1 MELLLGAAITLGILG
16 MVFGIG
22 LAIASDRFTVKV
34 DPRIDSINEVL
45 PGANCG
51 ACGQPGC
58 SGFAQAIVEGKAP
71 VSGCTVGQASVA
83 KLIANIMGVKFENRE
98 RVVAVV
104 MCHARGV
111 KDKFTYNGI
120 KDCRAANIVG
130 GGFLGCDYGCLG
142 FGTCVE
148 ACKFEAMYMG
158 EDGLPKVIKERCTG
172 CGKCAAVCPRK
183 IISILPES
191 KMVHVRCKSLDKG
204 AVAKKICQD
213 SCIACKQCEKICP
226 YDAVHVQNNL
236 AIIDYNKCTSCGKC
250 VEVCPNRTI
259 INFARERSLSR
270 HTLTV

>member
-22 LAIASDRFTVKV
+22 LAIASDKFAVKV

-58 SGFAQAIVEGKAP
+58 SGFAQAVVEGKAP

-83 KLIANIMGVKFENRE
+83 KLVASIMGVKLENRE
-98 RVVAVV
+98 RVVSVV

-111 KDKFTYNGI
+111 KNKFTYNGI

-142 FGTCVE
+142 LGTCVDGKRKYFMRQYIIE
-148 ACKFEAMYMG
+148 PVFGHLKFNVGYRNFLLR
-158 EDGLPKVIKERCTG
+158 GLEKVRAEFKLMCIGWNLKKMLKLGIK
-172 CGKCAAVCPRK
+172 P
-183 IISILPES
+183 
-191 KMVHVRCKSLDKG
+191 VR
-204 AVAKKICQD
+204 I
-213 SCIACKQCEKICP
+213 
-226 YDAVHVQNNL
+226 
-236 AIIDYNKCTSCGKC
+236 
-250 VEVCPNRTI
+250 
-259 INFARERSLSR
+259 
-270 HTLTV
+270 

>member
-1 MELLLGAAITLGILG
+1 MGLLLSAAITLGILG

-22 LAIASDRFTVKV
+22 LAIASDKFAVRV
-34 DPRIDSINEVL
+34 DSRIDSINEVL

-58 SGFAQAIVEGKAP
+58 SGFAQAVVEGKAP
-71 VSGCTVGQASVA
+71 VSGCTVGQTAVA
-83 KLIANIMGVKFENRE
+83 KLVANIMGVKFENKE
-98 RVVAVV
+98 RSVAVV

-111 KDKFTYNGI
+111 KNKFVYNGV

-142 FGTCVE
+142 LGTCVE

-158 EDGLPKVIKERCTG
+158 EDGLPRVIEERCTA

-183 IISILPES
+183 LISIVPES

-226 YDAVHVQNNL
+226 YDAIHVQNNL
-236 AIIDYNKCTSCGKC
+236 AVIDYNKCTSCGKC

-259 INFARERSLSR
+259 INFARERSLTG

>member
-22 LAIASDRFTVKV
+22 LAIASDKFAVKV

-58 SGFAQAIVEGKAP
+58 SGFAQAVVEGKAP
-71 VSGCTVGQASVA
+71 VSGCTVGQGAVA
-83 KLIANIMGVKFENRE
+83 KLVANIMGVKFENKE
-98 RVVAVV
+98 RSVAVV

-111 KDKFTYNGI
+111 KNKFTYNGI

-142 FGTCVE
+142 LGTCVE

-158 EDGLPKVIKERCTG
+158 EDDLPRVIEERCTG

-183 IISILPES
+183 LISIVPES
-191 KMVHVRCKSLDKG
+191 KMVHVRCHSPG
-204 AVAKKICQD
+204 RGGVASQHRVDLRCP
-213 SCIACKQCEKICP
+213 SGLGSTRCP
-226 YDAVHVQNNL
+226 YDAIH
-236 AIIDYNKCTSCGKC
+236 
-250 VEVCPNRTI
+250 
-259 INFARERSLSR
+259 
-270 HTLTV
+270 

>member
-1 MELLLGAAITLGILG
+1 MGLLLGAAITLSILG

-22 LAIASDRFTVKV
+22 LAIASDRFAVQV
-34 DPRIDSINEVL
+34 DPRIESINEVL

-58 SGFAQAIVEGKAP
+58 SGFAQAVVEGKSP
-71 VSGCTVGQASVA
+71 VTGCTVGQAAVA
-83 KLIANIMGVKFENRE
+83 RLVANIMGVKFEGRE
-98 RVVAVV
+98 RVVSVV

-111 KDKFTYNGI
+111 TDKFVYNGI
-120 KDCRAANIVG
+120 KDCRAANLVG
-130 GGFLGCDYGCLG
+130 GGYLGCDYGCLG
-142 FGTCVE
+142 LGTCVE

-158 EDGLPKVIKERCTG
+158 KDGLPKVIEERCTG
-172 CGKCAAVCPRK
+172 CGRCAAVCPRK

-226 YDAVHVQNNL
+226 YDAIHVQNNL
-236 AIIDYNKCTSCGKC
+236 AVIDYQKCVSCGKC
-250 VEVCPNRTI
+250 VEVCPNNTI
-259 INFARERSLSR
+259 INYARERSLTR
-270 HTLTV
+270 QTVSA

>member
-1 MELLLGAAITLGILG
+1 MDILLGSALTLVILG

-22 LAIASDRFTVKV
+22 LAIASDKFAVKV

-71 VSGCTVGQASVA
+71 VTGCTVGQAAVA
-83 KLIANIMGVKFENRE
+83 QLVANIMGIKFENKE
-98 RVVAVV
+98 RTVAVV

-111 KDKFTYNGI
+111 KNKFDYQGI
-120 KDCRAANIVG
+120 KDCRAAHLIG

-142 FGTCVE
+142 LGTCVE

-158 EDGLPKVIKERCTG
+158 EDGLPKVIEERCTA

-183 IISILPES
+183 LISIVPVS

-213 SCIACKQCEKICP
+213 SCIACKRCEKICP
-226 YDAVHVQNNL
+226 YDAIHVQNNL
-236 AIIDYNKCTSCGKC
+236 AVIDYHKCTSCGKC
-250 VEVCPNRTI
+250 VDVCPNHTI
-259 INFARERSLSR
+259 INFARERGLAK
-270 HTLTV
+270 HALTV